1 MVEVRRITIAD
12 TYALGHQIL
21 RPHQTIDQCR
31 SPGDSDDVTAHF
43 GAFDADE
50 LVGILSIY
58 NAQPPDINTP
68 NSWQLRAMAT
78 SENGRGKGY
87 GFKLLQAAESYAAQY
102 HAQCI
107 WANGRSAVIG
117 FYEKAGYSVVN
128 EEFSIPEIG
137 PHFLASKNIG

>member
-58 NAQPPDINTP
+58 NAQPP
-68 NSWQLRAMAT
+68 R
-78 SENGRGKGY
+78 Y
-87 GFKLLQAAESYAAQY
+87 
-102 HAQCI
+102 
-107 WANGRSAVIG
+107 
-117 FYEKAGYSVVN
+117 
-128 EEFSIPEIG
+128 
-137 PHFLASKNIG
+137 